1 MLDPDRLMSLNEN
14 GDRVAIIPAEVQGPW
29 RSRRNWVQVILI
41 FVFLILPWTK
51 INGLQTIFLDIPHRK
66 FTFFG
71 LTLWAHDAPLVFF
84 LLLAATLG
92 LAFVTSIWGRVW
104 CGWACPQTVFIDGVF
119 RRIEYWIEGNYI
131 ERRKLLTDPWTF
143 RTFLKKTTKWI
154 LFFLVSSAIAHSF
167 VAYFTGSQELL
178 GMIEGG
184 PNSSWTYF
192 VIISVVSLIL
202 LFDFG
207 WFREQFCII
216 MCPYGRIQSLLMDQ
230 NSLAV
235 IYDEKRGEPRKGK
248 ALPNQKSGD
257 CVSCNRCVQVCPTAC
272 DIRKG
277 VQLECIACTAC
288 IDACDDIM
296 TKLKKPTGLI
306 RYGSASGDKNKLTSA
321 RSLIYLGIIL
331 VACVVLIYNLAFRK
345 DADILLL
352 RGSDRPYEK
361 VQNEDKILNHFK
373 LHIKNQSR
381 YAMSLDLK
389 ISEDSLQKGI
399 RLVMPPTLPELA
411 ENQDATLHVFVE
423 FPTRLTEQLG
433 QLSIPLTSRTTLKD
447 VNKEEVQVL
456 SLKLIGPQKSGN

>member
-1 MLDPDRLMSLNEN
+1 MLDPDRLMSLNEH

-29 RSRRNWVQVILI
+29 RTRRNWVQAVLI
-41 FVFLILPWTK
+41 VVFLILPWTK
-51 INGLQTIFLDIPHRK
+51 VNGLQTIFLDIPNRK

-71 LTLWAHDAPLVFF
+71 LTLWAHDAPMIFF
-84 LLLAATLG
+84 LLLASTLG

-119 RRIEYWIEGNYI
+119 RRIENWIEGNYV
-131 ERRKLLTDPWTF
+131 ERRKLLTAPWTAL
-143 RTFLKKTTKWI
+143 TVCKKLLKWF
-154 LFFLVSSAIAHSF
+154 LFFVVSSVIAHSL
-167 VAYFTGSQELL
+167 VAYFTGAQELL

-184 PNSSWTYF
+184 PHGSWTYF
-192 VIISVVSLIL
+192 VIISVVSLVL

-248 ALPNQKSGD
+248 SLPHQKSGD

-296 TKLKKPTGLI
+296 AKLKKPKGLI
-306 RYGSASGDKNKLTSA
+306 RYGSSSGQKNKLTSA
-321 RSLIYLGIIL
+321 RSFLYLGIIFI
-331 VACVVLIYNLAFRK
+331 ATSVLIFNLAFRK

-361 VQNEDKILNHFK
+361 VQNEEKILNHFK

-381 YAMSLDLK
+381 FAMKTDFK
-389 ISEDSLQKGI
+389 ISDESKQQGI
-399 RLVMPPTLPELA
+399 RLVMPPSLPELA
-411 ENQDATLHVFVE
+411 ENQDTTIHVFVE
-423 FPTRLTEQLG
+423 FPVSLTAKEG
-433 QLSIPLTSRTTLKD
+433 QFSIPLSAHTTLSEM
-447 VNKEEVQVL
+447 NKVELQIL
-456 SLKLIGPQKSGN
+456 TLKLIGPKKAEN